1 MRKLFLSVATAVSL
15 MFTASAITVM
25 NVEEKDGTV
34 TKYDVESVNE
44 ITFGEADKIDTPV
57 NPLQE
62 ALEAAQNKAVEAQ
75 KEAEEAKQKLDE
87 AEDAILDAMLKVKG
101 AEKVAEAA
109 QTELAAAKKE
119 LENVQAEASAAK
131 NDLEAAQKKVADAEK
146 TAEAAQAANA
156 SAQKELEAAQA
167 TINTAKKQLEA
178 AQKEVYTTKK
188 ELEAAQA
195 ATATAEK
202 ELEAAQAATATAEK
216 DLEAA
221 QAEAAAAKKDLEA
234 AQAATA
240 AAKKDLETAQAE
252 AATAKKELET
262 AQAEAAAAKKDLET
276 AQAEAA
282 AAKKDLETAQAEA
295 ASSKKDLE
303 AAQAATA
310 TAKKDLEAAQ
320 AATAAAKKDLEEANK
335 RIAELEDFTATL
347 DLLKYGEFEHVD
359 LGLTSGNVW
368 ATSNLGVEDQ
378 YAYGDYYAW
387 GELEP
392 KNDVSMF
399 TRLNYRFYD
408 ADASEYTKYCEY
420 DNKTTLQMSDD
431 PIRKEM
437 QGSWR
442 MPSEDD
448 FQELIDECTW
458 KWVNEGEHVG
468 ALATGP
474 NGNTI
479 FFPAGGHL
487 SPGVGTNLYIGA
499 FGYYWT
505 KNLAYGTEHSASIM
519 RIGADVV
526 NNGTKRPRIQS
537 DERFHGVNIRAV
549 CPR

>member
-62 ALEAAQNKAVEAQ
+62 ALEAAQNKAAEAQ

-87 AEDAILDAMLKVKG
+87 AEDAILEAMLKVKG

-167 TINTAKKQLEA
+167 TINTAKKELEA

-195 ATATAEK
+195 ATAT
-202 ELEAAQAATATAEK
+202 
-216 DLEAA
+216 
-221 QAEAAAAKKDLEA
+221 
-234 AQAATA
+234 
-240 AAKKDLETAQAE
+240 AKKDLETAQAE

-282 AAKKDLETAQAEA
+282 AT
-295 ASSKKDLE
+295 KKDLE

-399 TRLNYRFYD
+399 SRLNYRFYD

-431 PIRKEM
+431 PIRIEM

-458 KWVNEGEHVG
+458 KWVNDGEHVG

-487 SPGVGTNLYIGA
+487 APGVGTNLYIGA

-505 KNLAYGTEHSASIM
+505 KNLAYGSEHSASIM

-526 NNGTKRPRIQS
+526 NNGKKRPRIQS

>member
-44 ITFGEADKIDTPV
+44 VTFEEADKIDTPV

-62 ALEAAQNKAVEAQ
+62 ALEAAQNKAAEAQ
-75 KEAEEAKQKLDE
+75 KEAEEAKQKLDD

-101 AEKVAEAA
+101 AEKAAEAA

-119 LENVQAEASAAK
+119 LE
-131 NDLEAAQKKVADAEK
+131 
-146 TAEAAQAANA
+146 
-156 SAQKELEAAQA
+156 AAQA
-167 TINTAKKQLEA
+167 TINTAKKELEA

-202 ELEAAQAATATAEK
+202 ELEAAKTAT
-216 DLEAA
+216 
-221 QAEAAAAKKDLEA
+221 
-234 AQAATA
+234 
-240 AAKKDLETAQAE
+240 
-252 AATAKKELET
+252 
-262 AQAEAAAAKKDLET
+262 AAAKKDLET

-295 ASSKKDLE
+295 AATKKDLE

-320 AATAAAKKDLEEANK
+320 AETAAAKKDLEEANK

-458 KWVNEGEHVG
+458 KWVNDGEHVG

-505 KNLAYGTEHSASIM
+505 KNLAYGLEHSASIM

-526 NNGTKRPRIQS
+526 NNGKKRPRIQS